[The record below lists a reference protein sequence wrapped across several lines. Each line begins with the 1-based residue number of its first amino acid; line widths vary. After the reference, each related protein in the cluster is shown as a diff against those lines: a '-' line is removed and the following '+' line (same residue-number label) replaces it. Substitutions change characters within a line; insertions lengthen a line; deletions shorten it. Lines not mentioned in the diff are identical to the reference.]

1 MIYLDNAATGGFKPY
16 AVTSAAAT
24 VIKYLSAN
32 PGRSSHRL
40 SVVGAE
46 IIYKCRKS
54 LASLFNASP
63 SRVIFT
69 KNCTEALNYAIF
81 GYLKKGDHVITTVL
95 EHNSVLRPLFKLQ
108 DDGVITLDAVAPA
121 KDLPL
126 SATIADKITDKTAM
140 IAVTAVSNV
149 TGETTPYGEIG
160 SLAKKHGVAFLLDAA
175 QGGGHVDID
184 VKRDGITFLALAAH
198 KGLYG
203 IMGSGALVLNDDAE
217 LRPCL
222 YGGTGIDTFNREMPK
237 DFPERLEAGTLN
249 LPAIA
254 ALAEGAEYIKTN
266 FDNFGDY
273 LFNCTRRTIDR
284 LSEIQGVT
292 LYSKPNRS
300 GLVSFSVGE
309 KDSAEI
315 ADVLNAE
322 YDVAVRGGFHC
333 APLMHRFLKTDAS
346 GLVRASLAA
355 QNTQKELARFCDA
368 VSRIADC
375 KN

>member
-63 SRVIFT
+63 NRVIFT

-81 GYLKKGDHVITTVL
+81 GHLKKGDHVMTTVL

-108 DDGVITLDAVAPA
+108 DDGVITLDVVRPENGVGIDVAVAN
-121 KDLPL
+121 
-126 SATIADKITDKTAM
+126 KITDKTAM

-149 TGETTPYGEIG
+149 TGEATPYRKIG
-160 SLAKKHGVAFLLDAA
+160 YLAKKHGVAFLLDAA

-184 VKRDGITFLALAAH
+184 VKRDNVTFLALAAH

-203 IMGSGALVLNDDAE
+203 IMGSGALILSDEAE

-222 YGGTGIDTFNREMPK
+222 YGGTGIDTFNRTMP
-237 DFPERLEAGTLN
+237 DDYPERLEAGTLN

-273 LFNCTRRTIDR
+273 LFNCTRYLIDR
-284 LSEIQGVT
+284 LSDIKNVA
-292 LYSKPNRS
+292 LYSEPNRA

-309 KDSAEI
+309 KDSAEV
-315 ADVLNAE
+315 ADILNAE
-322 YDVAVRGGFHC
+322 YDVAVRGGYHC
-333 APLMHRFLKTDAS
+333 APLAHRFLKTDGA

-355 QNTQKELARFCDA
+355 QNTQKELALFCDA
-368 VSRIADC
+368 VSRIAKE